1 MSARLQRLPR
11 SVRRLHLRQNL
22 PRLEDLSAVLSN
34 LRQLR
39 VLSLDS
45 SFDCATILPLL
56 AHELPHLTN
65 LELEA
70 NESLKSQHLLRILS
84 GPEKIVKLHTLS
96 LSTSYGSRPPVHAS
110 LEPEGLFEVVEL
122 AKQEKV
128 KTALLLLAGPAEQ
141 PTMPKDYLT
150 SLPPELFDYIRD
162 LVVTAKP
169 KQYLGGI
176 SKAFLP
182 STRDR
187 AFRGVCAFT
196 ESAATKLLEALAAS
210 PGAAS
215 HVNYLTLRL
224 PETAFSSEAVA
235 PMLRTAILHLRQVQ
249 YVDVGGAGELAKMLL
264 SPTSPAALPALVCL
278 TICSSLEG
286 WTAPSSPTHHRNLGD
301 YRQLSSLEL
310 VIQRDAQGL
319 GARIPR
325 PAEQIPMSPT
335 FRSLS
340 LGGVAIETSKA
351 GYLAEAFR
359 PKEFW
364 LVGTQESSS
373 PMSPR
378 LRRLPPSVEHL
389 GLVQEASRLE
399 GISAVLPNLRQI
411 KTLSLNSSFDC
422 ATILPLLAHELPHLT
437 DLGLGANESLTS
449 QHLLRT
455 LSGPEKIVKLQ
466 ILSLSHSFGSRPSVH
481 ASLEPEALIEV
492 VELAE
497 QEKVEVSGIRFWEA
511 IEAKKARDA
520 RLEEEQEKRRAIVR
534 ALAALEI

>member
-1 MSARLQRLPR
+1 
-11 SVRRLHLRQNL
+11 
-22 PRLEDLSAVLSN
+22 
-34 LRQLR
+34 
-39 VLSLDS
+39 
-45 SFDCATILPLL
+45 
-56 AHELPHLTN
+56 
-65 LELEA
+65 
-70 NESLKSQHLLRILS
+70 
-84 GPEKIVKLHTLS
+84 
-96 LSTSYGSRPPVHAS
+96 
-110 LEPEGLFEVVEL
+110 
-122 AKQEKV
+122 
-128 KTALLLLAGPAEQ
+128 
-141 PTMPKDYLT
+141 MPKDYLT